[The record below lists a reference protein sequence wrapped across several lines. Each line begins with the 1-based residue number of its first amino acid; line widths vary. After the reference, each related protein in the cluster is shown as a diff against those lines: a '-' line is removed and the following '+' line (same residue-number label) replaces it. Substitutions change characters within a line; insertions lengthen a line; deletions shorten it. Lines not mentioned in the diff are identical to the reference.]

1 MSLRGVT
8 PGIRS
13 GQSMGMVEDDK
24 VLANGIDY
32 GREILELES
41 SNASSR
47 MLLFETVLPRLY
59 EAKH

>member
-1 MSLRGVT
+1 
-8 PGIRS
+8 
-13 GQSMGMVEDDK
+13 MGMVEDDK